1 MDSRHDSAG
10 RRFPF
15 REFVGIPLAILVYAV
30 VLHWVYSELVTGLF
44 YYLGYRYSE
53 PTPQIAVIAYI
64 IAVVTALALPRKM
77 GKPSAA
83 VLWILYAVTAAPGIL
98 IAPYTG
104 YLDDGEAITLSLVIG
119 AVFSGVALK
128 SRGTPKPLRMNVSP
142 TSFWLVLG
150 VFSITTYGLLA
161 FTQGLSLRYISF
173 DDVYDV
179 RSEYDDQLEGI
190 GILSYLVF
198 TQANVVNPVI
208 IARGIFAKRF
218 LPVFLGILGQLVI
231 FSGTGFKSI
240 LFSIPAVLIIAAMFY
255 RKSAPDG
262 VKFVWGGAALM
273 LLAASADAIQG
284 SNVFTSLFS
293 RRFLITPGVF
303 SSVYVGFFKDHPQTQ
318 LGHSVLRWWVEYPY
332 DMTPPYVIGQWMANL
347 PTMAANANLFA
358 DGYANFG
365 WAGVIGAGVV
375 LLVYVKFLDRVSIG
389 LPVGVVAMV
398 MTMPA
403 VALSSTSILT
413 SMLSH
418 GLVVA
423 VFLLAIAPRD
433 GWEKKPKAGPR
444 ERKRSNRSTLS
455 PTGTRSFAAPRK
467 GVG

>member
-1 MDSRHDSAG
+1 MDSRHHSAAP
-10 RRFPF
+10 RFPF
-15 REFVGIPLAILVYAV
+15 REFVGIPLAILIYAV

-44 YYLGYRYSE
+44 YYLGYRYAE
-53 PTPQIAVIAYI
+53 PTWQIMVIAYA
-64 IAVVTALALPRKM
+64 IAVVTALTLPRKI

-83 VLWILYAVTAAPGIL
+83 VLWILYTVTVAPGIL
-98 IAPYTG
+98 MAPYTG

-128 SRGTPKPLRMNVSP
+128 SRGTPKPLRMHVSP
-142 TSFWLVLG
+142 ASFWLVLG
-150 VFSITTYGLLA
+150 VFSVTTYGLLA

-179 RSEYDDQLEGI
+179 RSEYDDQLAGI

-208 IARGIFAKRF
+208 IARGILAKRF

-231 FSGTGFKSI
+231 YSGTGFKSI

-255 RKSAPDG
+255 RKSAPAG
-262 VKFVWGGAALM
+262 VMLVWGGTALM

-284 SNVFTSLFS
+284 SHIFTSLFS

-303 SSVYVGFFKDHPQTQ
+303 SSVYVGFFSDHPQTH

-332 DMTPPYVIGQWMANL
+332 GDMTPPYVIGQWMANL

-358 DGYANFG
+358 DGYGNFG

-375 LLVYVKFLDRVSIG
+375 LLVYLKILDRVSVG

-403 VALSSTSILT
+403 VALSSTSVLT

-423 VFLLAIAPRD
+423 VILMALAPRD
-433 GWEKKPKAGPR
+433 GWEKKPKAGPP
-444 ERKRSNRSTLS
+444 ERKRSSRSTLS
-455 PTGTRSFAAPRK
+455 PTKKRESHKTGYVP
-467 GVG
+467 